1 MIPIDPNTDFGMYE
15 QAVPFRQSIRNVLRG
30 YGIPLSRAASFRSM
44 VDWMQYRYIP
54 LSAFPTDPY
63 SYDIVTNTNIFRGFP
78 RAVVQGVDV
87 NCGTGTTLQQFI
99 GGSGNQAVPGDYADR
114 LSDAI
119 AFGTGT
125 AGGESIDMIFYSNTV
140 GGATFGGPIRYVVRG
155 TGEDSQGVVLY
166 DTGYFGTS
174 GSNATA
180 IKSAL
185 QTQFQMTAQQAAD
198 HVDINRQTGKRI
210 ANRYTVVNNISA
222 TLFSALPIKNV
233 LVDVYRWYSSDGQ
246 FAVNSTCFYPGGN
259 AGTPGIG
266 SVFPVTVNYNFVSSV
281 SPVYDVNYPYLNVWF
296 SGSMLAGSGVEDQKV
311 DHIDQNVTFTNNV
324 TETIWV
330 SFFYTLNPD
339 DPNPVS
345 NRRLRLII
353 RSGGQFGTLVYEYA
367 SRTIE
372 VQGEGIIYSY
382 EIPTSTLKLS
392 SLYVEVR
399 LEELPNPS
407 SARQIFP

>member
-1 MIPIDPNTDFGMYE
+1 MIPTDPNTDFGIFE
-15 QAVPFRQSIRNVLRG
+15 RSTPFRPSIEDELKK
-30 YGIPLSRAASFRSM
+30 YGLPLSIAHKFSAM
-44 VDWMQYRYIP
+44 VDWMEARYIP
-54 LSAFPTDPY
+54 LSAFPTNPY
-63 SYDIVTNTNIFRGFP
+63 SYDIVTNTDIFRGFP
-78 RAVVQGVDV
+78 RAVVQGIDV
-87 NCGTGTTLQQFI
+87 SCVTGTTLQQFI
-99 GGSGNQAVPGDYADR
+99 GGSGNKAVPANYANR
-114 LSDAI
+114 LSDAV
-119 AFGTGT
+119 AFGTST
-125 AGGESIDMIFYSNTV
+125 TGGESIDMIFYSNTV

-155 TGEDSQGVVLY
+155 FGKDSQGVILY

-246 FAVNSTCFYPGGN
+246 FAVNSTCFYSGGN
-259 AGTPGIG
+259 AGTPGTG

-281 SPVYDVNYPYLNVWF
+281 SPVHNVNYPYLNVWF
-296 SGSMLAGSGVEDQKV
+296 SGSMSAGSGVEDQKV

-330 SFFYTLNPD
+330 SFFYTLDPD
-339 DPNPVS
+339 DTNPVS

-353 RSGGQFGTLVYEYA
+353 RSGGQSGTRVYEYA